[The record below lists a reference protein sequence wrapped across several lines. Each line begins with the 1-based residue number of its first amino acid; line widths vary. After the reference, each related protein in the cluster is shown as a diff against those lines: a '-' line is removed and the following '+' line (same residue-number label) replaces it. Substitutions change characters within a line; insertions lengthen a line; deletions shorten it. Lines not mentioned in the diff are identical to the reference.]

1 MFAKKAQKW
10 FQDLIRPAGITLNG
24 QRPYDIQ
31 VHSTMMFNR
40 ILLKGF
46 LGLGESYMD
55 GQWDCQQLGELF
67 FRLLRA
73 KVDES
78 AGNFLPELLDKYR
91 SKLMNLQSKSR
102 AFIVGER
109 HYDLGNDLYTAML
122 GPTMA
127 YSCGYYENTARLD
140 QAQTNKYDLVC
151 RKMQLVPGSTVL
163 EIGCGWGSFAKYA
176 TENYGVKIIGL
187 TVSKEQAAYAR
198 ELCSGLPVE
207 ILVMDYRDFSGKV
220 DAIVSI
226 GMFEHVGVK
235 NYPTFFEVARKCL
248 SDDGLFLLH
257 TLGNT
262 KPMVSVNPWMKKY
275 IFPNAAIPSLS
286 QITAVAEKH
295 FVIEDVHNFGAD
307 YGPTLMA
314 WHANYHRALANGSLS
329 QERYGG
335 RFQRMWDFYLL
346 SCVGASR
353 ARDMQL
359 YQLVLSPRGVL
370 GGYESV
376 R

>member
-1 MFAKKAQKW
+1 MFAKKAEKW

-31 VHSTMMFNR
+31 VHDSRMFNR
-40 ILLKGF
+40 ILLKGY

-55 GQWDCQQLGELF
+55 GQWDCQQLDELI

-78 AGNFLPELLDKYR
+78 AGSFLPELLDEYR
-91 SKLMNLQSKSR
+91 SRLINLQSKSR

-127 YSCGYYENTARLD
+127 YSCGYYKNTALLD
-140 QAQTNKYDLVC
+140 QAQINKYDLVC

-176 TENYGVKIIGL
+176 AENCGVKVIGL
-187 TVSKEQAAYAR
+187 TVSKEQASYAC
-198 ELCSGLPVE
+198 ELCAGLPVE
-207 ILVMDYRDFSGKV
+207 ILVMDYRDFSDKV

-235 NYPTFFEVARKCL
+235 NYPTFFKIARKCL

-262 KPMVSVNPWMKKY
+262 KPTVSVNPWIKKY

-286 QITAVAEKH
+286 QIIATAEKH

-307 YGPTLMA
+307 YDPTLMR
-314 WHANYHRALANGSLS
+314 WHANYHRALDNGSLS
-329 QERYGG
+329 QEKYGG
-335 RFQRMWDFYLL
+335 RFQRMWNFYLL
-346 SCVGASR
+346 SCAGASR
-353 ARDMQL
+353 ARDLQL